1 MMSYPETVSPCR
13 VSADELKFD
22 HENAVRERQQRTEF
36 LQKRSEV
43 IDLANR
49 FLEGKPVRLDA
60 HGKPYTLAI
69 AANDVAEHDM
79 YDGAL
84 IAIFQNH
91 HIPLRDLLLK
101 VVRHRACEFLYE
113 DESEYL
119 GFEL

>member
-1 MMSYPETVSPCR
+1 MYTDTLSPCR

-22 HENAVRERQQRTEF
+22 HDNAVLERQQRTEY

-60 HGKPYTLAI
+60 HGKPYTLST
-69 AANDVAEHDM
+69 AAYDVAEHDL

-84 IAIFQNH
+84 IAVFQNH
-91 HIPLRDLLLK
+91 HIPLRDLLVK
-101 VVRHRACEFLYE
+101 IVRHRACEFLYE
-113 DESEYL
+113 GESDYL